1 MTGSLQIKKGYY
13 YAVLNIADKE
23 GRVHQKWIASGLPIK
38 NNKRRAEEF
47 LRKAI
52 SDSEKQHTLFTEKI
66 MFTDYL
72 QEWLAAMKPA
82 VRENTYKYYCLV
94 VNHHITPYFKPLRLS
109 LDKVEPRH
117 IQGYYNMLLEKGL
130 SANTVLK
137 HHSNIHKALKY
148 ACALQLIA
156 YNPSDNVML
165 PKKTRYI
172 ASYYNVEQLNE
183 LLRVVQGD
191 TLETVIRLT
200 ALYGF
205 RRSEVCGLKW
215 SAVDFHQKTLTVRR
229 AAVMVGTKLEC
240 VDKTKTA
247 SSYRT
252 LPLTAEMMQYLRTLK
267 ARQEDAQKLIGM
279 SCEEDGYVC
288 CWPDGSPLKPEYVSR
303 RVDKL
308 LRENGLPKIRFHDL
322 RHSAASLLLELG
334 FSLKDIQEWLGHSDI
349 ATTANIYSHLQYK
362 AKVEMAE
369 KAGSILGK
377 CGA

>member
-23 GRVHQKWIASGLPIK
+23 GRIHQKWIASGLPIK

-47 LRKAI
+47 LRKTI

-82 VRENTYKYYCLV
+82 VRANTYKYYCLV

-137 HHSNIHKALKY
+137 HHSNIHEALKY

-172 ASYYNVEQLNE
+172 ASYYNVEQLHE

-191 TLETVIRLT
+191 TLETVIRL
-200 ALYGF
+200 
-205 RRSEVCGLKW
+205 
-215 SAVDFHQKTLTVRR
+215 SA
-229 AAVMVGTKLEC
+229 E
-240 VDKTKTA
+240 
-247 SSYRT
+247 
-252 LPLTAEMMQYLRTLK
+252 
-267 ARQEDAQKLIGM
+267 
-279 SCEEDGYVC
+279 
-288 CWPDGSPLKPEYVSR
+288 
-303 RVDKL
+303 
-308 LRENGLPKIRFHDL
+308 
-322 RHSAASLLLELG
+322 
-334 FSLKDIQEWLGHSDI
+334 
-349 ATTANIYSHLQYK
+349 
-362 AKVEMAE
+362 
-369 KAGSILGK
+369 
-377 CGA
+377 

>member
-82 VRENTYKYYCLV
+82 VRENTYKYYCPV

-191 TLETVIRLT
+191 TAIPWRR
-200 ALYGF
+200 LYG
-205 RRSEVCGLKW
+205 
-215 SAVDFHQKTLTVRR
+215 
-229 AAVMVGTKLEC
+229 
-240 VDKTKTA
+240 
-247 SSYRT
+247 
-252 LPLTAEMMQYLRTLK
+252 
-267 ARQEDAQKLIGM
+267 
-279 SCEEDGYVC
+279 
-288 CWPDGSPLKPEYVSR
+288 
-303 RVDKL
+303 
-308 LRENGLPKIRFHDL
+308 
-322 RHSAASLLLELG
+322 
-334 FSLKDIQEWLGHSDI
+334 
-349 ATTANIYSHLQYK
+349 
-362 AKVEMAE
+362 
-369 KAGSILGK
+369 
-377 CGA
+377 

>member
-72 QEWLAAMKPA
+72 QEWLTAMKPA
-82 VRENTYKYYCLV
+82 VRANTYKYYCLV

-252 LPLTAEMMQYLRTLK
+252 LPLTAEMAQYLRTLK
-267 ARQEDAQKLIGM
+267 AQQEDAQKLIGM

-303 RVDKL
+303 RFDKL

-322 RHSAASLLLELG
+322 RHSAASLLSELG

-349 ATTANIYSHLQYK
+349 ATTANIYSNLQYK
-362 AKVEMAE
+362 SKVEMAE